1 MREQHPVPGTDGNKY
16 IPFSER
22 TGESS
27 VVFFTRDLS
36 EQGLRKI
43 YDRVSSVLT
52 GKVAIKLHTGEAEGP
67 NIVPRPWVK
76 ALIDT
81 RLPDATIIETN
92 TYYEGS
98 RYTTEDHRKTLEING
113 WTFCPVDITDE
124 DGVAELPVHGG
135 KWFDVMHV
143 GKNMLNYDSLLVLT
157 HFKGHMMGG
166 FGGSNKNIGIG
177 CADGRIGKK
186 EIHTAVGLRN
196 MWSIAEEE
204 LMERIS
210 ESTKA
215 TVDFFAPH
223 ICYINTMRNMSVSCD
238 CEGPEAEPVVTP
250 DVGLVASLDILAAD
264 AACMDL
270 IYNLP
275 EGGGKALIER
285 VESRHG
291 LRQLSY
297 MKEIGLGNDRYTLID
312 IDNNDAVIT
321 AAEAVK
327 DVDPMWLPDR
337 YNTFPGRNK
346 RRFTK

>member
-1 MREQHPVPGTDGNKY
+1 MSKSKPVPGKDGNKY
-16 IPFSER
+16 IPYEER
-22 TGESS
+22 TGDSS

-36 EQGLRKI
+36 EEGLKKI

-52 GKVAIKLHTGEAEGP
+52 GRVAIKLHTGEAEGP
-67 NIVPRPWVK
+67 NIIPRPWVRE
-76 ALIDT
+76 LIET
-81 RLPDATIIETN
+81 RLPEAAIIETN

-98 RYTTEDHRKTLEING
+98 RYTTEAHRKTLEING
-113 WTFCPVDITDE
+113 WTFCPVDIT
-124 DGVAELPVHGG
+124 
-135 KWFDVMHV
+135 KS
-143 GKNMLNYDSLLVLT
+143 MLNYDSLLVLT
-157 HFKGHMMGG
+157 HFKGHVMGG

-186 EIHTAVGLRN
+186 EIHSYPDGG

-223 ICYINTMRNMSVSCD
+223 VCFINTMRNMSVSCD

-250 DVGLVASLDILAAD
+250 DVGFVASLDILAAD
-264 AACMDL
+264 SACMDL
-270 IYNLP
+270 IYSLP
-275 EGGGKALIER
+275 DGGGKALIER

-297 MKEIGLGNDRYTLID
+297 MKELGMGHDRYTLID
-312 IDNNDAVIT
+312 IDNGDAVIT
-321 AAEAVK
+321 AAQAVK
-327 DVDPMWLPDR
+327 DVKPDWTPDR
-337 YNTFPGRNK
+337 YNTFWGRN
-346 RRFTK
+346 RHR